1 MISSS
6 LFITKLLMLPVV
18 YTRVQ
23 GRVGG
28 GGGGDVGCLLHV
40 EGGGVG
46 RPGVAGQ
53 GPARHVGRRGGV
65 GVTGETARVAVDIMC
80 FCFFCSARGKKIF

>member
-1 MISSS
+1 MW
-6 LFITKLLMLPVV
+6 LCKLPVV
-18 YTRVQ
+18 YTRIQ

-28 GGGGDVGCLLHV
+28 GGGGDVGCLLYV

-46 RPGVAGQ
+46 RPRVPGQ
-53 GPARHVGRRGGV
+53 GPAGHVGRRRGV
-65 GVTGETARVAVDIMC
+65 GVTGETAGVSVDIMC